1 MNCKDIIIEKLKAMG
16 ADGLCT
22 DGCGC
27 GIDDL
32 GTCGYSCMTCV
43 PAKKRKCD
51 DLCKVECEYRGDAD
65 DCYQAMESET

>member
-1 MNCKDIIIEKLKAMG
+1 MNCKDIIIEKLKAIG

-32 GTCGYSCMTCV
+32 APCESYYLDCV

-51 DLCKVECEYRGDAD
+51 GSCKVECVYRGDAD
-65 DCYQAMESET
+65 DCYQAMESAT